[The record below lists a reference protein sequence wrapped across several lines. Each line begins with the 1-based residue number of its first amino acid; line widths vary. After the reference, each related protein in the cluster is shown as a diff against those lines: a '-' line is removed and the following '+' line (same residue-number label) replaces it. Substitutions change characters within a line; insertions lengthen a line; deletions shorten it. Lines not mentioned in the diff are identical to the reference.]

1 MYQRTI
7 TIFTL
12 LLALIMTVSLPATP
26 LQATPAQQDDA
37 PTLATAA
44 ATVELSNQFGRAIVS
59 ARGNHFVVNSA
70 PPLGH
75 PPEEINPVEAM
86 LGALA
91 TCGLFVYESAAAEM
105 AIPLAAAMVTV
116 QGDFDARGLMGTA
129 DVDPRVQAIRMHFTL
144 EGPDGDQAAQLAE
157 QFTTRCP
164 IYTTLIKAA
173 PIEITHNAETMSG
186 PSAEGLATGTV
197 TAVLSNQPGR
207 AILNVRND
215 YLVVDSVPPLGGP
228 NLSVNPMDLLL
239 AAQGTCGTFIME
251 KAAID
256 QAILFDGASGT
267 VEVDFNPQGLADG
280 SVDPA
285 IQPMRIVWEVAT
297 DRPEDADLLVD
308 EWLRR
313 CPIYNTLIRAMDIS
327 VSRAGETVTTHQYA
341 GYVVTHPETGAM
353 APVEGATAHIVR
365 SAEGVTVQMHTMNLE
380 PGNVYTAWWV
390 LANNPDVCEA
400 SPCSGADFV
409 GKAADAQTEVA
420 YADGVIVGESGEAH
434 FAAYLPVGE
443 VTDDPWFGNG
453 FTNPAGAEIHL
464 VINSHGP
471 LIPERAGE
479 MLNTYRAGCT
489 DESLPAPFPATAK
502 ADGEAGP
509 NTCALV
515 QAAVFQPEME

>member
-1 MYQRTI
+1 
-7 TIFTL
+7 
-12 LLALIMTVSLPATP
+12 
-26 LQATPAQQDDA
+26 
-37 PTLATAA
+37 
-44 ATVELSNQFGRAIVS
+44 
-59 ARGNHFVVNSA
+59 
-70 PPLGH
+70 
-75 PPEEINPVEAM
+75 
-86 LGALA
+86 
-91 TCGLFVYESAAAEM
+91 
-105 AIPLAAAMVTV
+105 
-116 QGDFDARGLMGTA
+116 
-129 DVDPRVQAIRMHFTL
+129 
-144 EGPDGDQAAQLAE
+144 
-157 QFTTRCP
+157 
-164 IYTTLIKAA
+164 
-173 PIEITHNAETMSG
+173 
-186 PSAEGLATGTV
+186 
-197 TAVLSNQPGR
+197 
-207 AILNVRND
+207 
-215 YLVVDSVPPLGGP
+215 
-228 NLSVNPMDLLL
+228 MDLLL

-256 QAILFDGASGT
+256 QEIPFGGASGS

-285 IQPMRIVWEVAT
+285 IQAMRIVWEVDT
-297 DRPEDADLLVD
+297 ESPEAADLLVD

-313 CPIYNTLIRAMDIS
+313 CPIYNTLIRAMAIS

-341 GYVVTHPETGAM
+341 GHVVTHPETGAM

-390 LANNPDVCEA
+390 LANNPEVCEA

-409 GKAADAQTEVA
+409 GKAAEAETEVA

-453 FTNPAGAEIHL
+453 FHNSIGAEIHL

-489 DESLPAPFPATAK
+489 DESLPAPFPDTAK

-515 QAAVFQPEME
+515 QAAVFQPVME

>member
-1 MYQRTI
+1 MYRSI
-7 TIFTL
+7 VIRVFVI
-12 LLALIMTVSLPATP
+12 LALIMVTTLPVTTVHATP
-26 LQATPAQQDDA
+26 MQQEDA
-37 PTLATAA
+37 PTLATAS
-44 ATVELSNQFGRAIVS
+44 ATVELTNQFGRAIVS
-59 ARGNHFVVNSA
+59 ARGNHFVVDSA

-86 LGALA
+86 LGALG
-91 TCGLFVYESAAAEM
+91 TCGLFVYEAAAAEM
-105 AIPLAAAMVTV
+105 GIPLTAASATV

-129 DVDPRVQAIRMHFTL
+129 DVDPRVQAFRIHFDL
-144 EGPDGDQAAQLAE
+144 EGPDDAQAAQLAE
-157 QFTTRCP
+157 QYTARCP

-173 PIEITHNAETMSG
+173 PIEITHNDEAMSG

-197 TAVLSNQPGR
+197 TALLSNQPGR
-207 AILNVRND
+207 AMFNVRND

-228 NLSVNPMDLLL
+228 NVSVNPMDLLL

-256 QAILFDGASGT
+256 QGIPFDGAGGT
-267 VEVDFNPQGLADG
+267 IEVDFNPEGVADG
-280 SVDPA
+280 PVDPA
-285 IQPMRIVWEVAT
+285 IQVMRIVWEVDT
-297 DRPEDADLLVD
+297 ESPEDADLLVD

-313 CPIYNTLIRAMDIS
+313 CPIYNTLIRAIEID

-341 GYVVTHPETGAM
+341 GLVVTHPATGAM

-409 GKAADAQTEVA
+409 GKAAEAQTEVA

-453 FTNPAGAEIHL
+453 FTNPTGAEIHL

-489 DESLPAPFPATAK
+489 DESLPAPFPDTAK

-509 NTCALV
+509 NACALV
-515 QAAVFQPEME
+515 QAAVFQPVAE